1 MEHKE
6 IHDERALIHRA
17 FSHPTRIAI
26 YEILLKNKGKA
37 LTVTEIR
44 HELMEKYNIFQE
56 YVRIKHH
63 LQMMV
68 DGKIVEY
75 IRHARRPDE
84 FKLIKKVDLI
94 VEDLE

>member
-1 MEHKE
+1 
-6 IHDERALIHRA
+6 
-17 FSHPTRIAI
+17 
-26 YEILLKNKGKA
+26 
-37 LTVTEIR
+37 
-44 HELMEKYNIFQE
+44 MEKYNIFQE